1 MTADATFTSWEIQRC
16 PRTISPAQTE
26 HLEAPSAD
34 HLLICDF
41 LFHHVTLAVLTF
53 VWMASMGV
61 RCRWCITFIGRRKTW
76 LYHNTEGKKQ
86 KKHWQ
91 TYQVEKKKH
100 KTRAKKQGI
109 YRNCNY
115 KVDSQ
120 CHLVSWG
127 EHVCV
132 VFTGLRSK
140 CKTCQK
146 TLTW

>member
-86 KKHWQ
+86 KK
-91 TYQVEKKKH
+91 TLANISSRKKKN
-100 KTRAKKQGI
+100 TRHEQ
-109 YRNCNY
+109 RNR
-115 KVDSQ
+115 
-120 CHLVSWG
+120 
-127 EHVCV
+127 
-132 VFTGLRSK
+132 VFTEIVTIK
-140 CKTCQK
+140 WIHNA
-146 TLTW
+146 TWCPEENMYVWYLQVYARNVKPVRRH